1 MQLTEKRTR
10 KNKKGVEID
19 STIYLERLDS
29 NNLVIKEGE
38 NILAYYGD
46 VRTALR
52 RSLNYAIKGSTE
64 ALSLE
69 TIVSAVK
76 RIDEAINKLKNNV
89 M

>member
-1 MQLTEKRTR
+1 MQLTENRSRT
-10 KNKKGVEID
+10 NKKGVEVD

-29 NNLVIKEGE
+29 NNLVLKEGE

-52 RSLNYAIKGSTE
+52 RSLSYAIKGSTE

-69 TIVSAVK
+69 TILSTIK
-76 RIDEAINKLKNNV
+76 HIDEAIDELKNNA